1 MRSFLEING
10 FFVFFIIFLFWGCN
24 NLNQD
29 IIKKEKSF
37 EQTNDIKEPLLGKIN
52 NWEISL
58 NDFKK
63 RLVRID
69 SYGKIEGFDINDFQA
84 RKDML
89 SQLVTVEILYQIG
102 IEKGVDKLED
112 VISLTGKTKRT
123 AIIDE
128 VMVSLEKEVSIDEIV
143 AFYENNKDLIG
154 MPLLEAKGN
163 IRNVLCGEK
172 LNNEIAKVIL
182 DFKKRN
188 NVEINDYLLKD

>member
-1 MRSFLEING
+1 MRKFLEIN
-10 FFVFFIIFLFWGCN
+10 VFFIIFLFWGCN
-24 NLNQD
+24 NPTQD
-29 IIKKEKSF
+29 ISKKEKTSN
-37 EQTNDIKEPLLGKIN
+37 QIKDIKEPLLAKIN

-58 NDFKK
+58 NDFNE
-63 RLVRID
+63 RLFRID
-69 SYGKIEGFDINDFQA
+69 SYGEIKSFDINDFQA

-112 VISLTGKTKRT
+112 IISLTEKTKRI
-123 AIIDE
+123 AIVDK
-128 VMVSLEKEVSIDEIV
+128 VMVNLEKEVSIDEIV

-154 MPLLEAKGN
+154 MPLLEEKEN
-163 IRNVLCGEK
+163 IRNVLFVEK

>member
-1 MRSFLEING
+1 
-10 FFVFFIIFLFWGCN
+10 
-24 NLNQD
+24 
-29 IIKKEKSF
+29 
-37 EQTNDIKEPLLGKIN
+37 
-52 NWEISL
+52 
-58 NDFKK
+58 
-63 RLVRID
+63 
-69 SYGKIEGFDINDFQA
+69 
-84 RKDML
+84 ML

-154 MPLLEAKGN
+154 MPLLEAKEN